1 MAEKNFRKKLYPD
14 YKKKKPKKPKIH
26 PDDIAPEVGHK
37 EKVEGTQA
45 VQDADMKEGKYLD
58 TGKLDKSGNPLMI
71 QRDPKTQQGIN
82 RDVEKNL
89 RGDLILDPNR
99 NFPKGKYVRPT
110 LEQLKRRAA
119 LGIRTTGQ
127 VLNAISPSKT
137 TLGIGAGIL
146 SLLINNP
153 TRRLGGAI

>member
-58 TGKLDKSGNPLMI
+58 TGKLDKSGKPLMI
-71 QRDPKTQQGIN
+71 SSEMEKSYERNKGNPEFN
-82 RDVEKNL
+82 REMEAYGKAQKKGNL
-89 RGDLILDPNR
+89 TDEDRIRILNR
-99 NFPKGKYVRPT
+99 NK
-110 LEQLKRRAA
+110 QLLQIGQSVVQTGRDALSIGNGLWQTYRA
-119 LGIRTTGQ
+119 LR
-127 VLNAISPSKT
+127 
-137 TLGIGAGIL
+137 
-146 SLLINNP
+146 SLK
-153 TRRLGGAI
+153 